1 MKKQAP
7 YKSTDEFLE
16 KKGITVSQKSSR
28 KDIRT
33 AQKFMQALGSIESF
47 IFEEKAN
54 VNLFDATNSWGIE
67 ATYHF
72 EGRDG
77 SYDIYIPN
85 LVSKL
90 QKVLVLSPQKAY
102 LKDLNRKL
110 IFVASHKIRH
120 RLQKEKDLICFTPD
134 YNSPNPLINKIIREV
149 ENNRNHDECAC
160 SILEEPNRLQEIEF
174 DAIVAQHYILTRLGQ
189 ISTYSNLSDVP
200 VYLWKSIAND
210 LWIQPE

>member
-16 KKGITVSQKSSR
+16 KKGITVDQESSR
-28 KDIRT
+28 KDIKT
-33 AQKFMQALGSIESF
+33 AQRFMQALGSIEKF
-47 IFEEKAN
+47 VFEEKAN
-54 VNLFDATNSWGIE
+54 INLFDATNSWGIE

-72 EGRDG
+72 EERDG

-85 LVSKL
+85 LVNKL
-90 QKVLVLSPQKAY
+90 QRVLVLSPEKAY
-102 LKDLNRKL
+102 LKDINRKL

-134 YNSPNPLINKIIREV
+134 CNSSDPLLDRIIREV
-149 ENNRNHDECAC
+149 KNNRNHDMCAC
-160 SILEEPNRLQEIEF
+160 SILEEPNRLQEVEF
-174 DAIVAQHYILTRLGQ
+174 DAMVVQHYILTRLGQ
-189 ISTYSNLSDVP
+189 ISAYPNLSDIP
-200 VYLWKSIAND
+200 VYLWKSIAHD